1 MKNTHSSEST
11 ACSEVLLSSAVF
23 LSLFIHATI
32 CLPLIFFVIVRKN
45 PYTFTLGMAQAL
57 VTALMISSRS
67 EPSGASV
74 YVHIYTHIHT
84 YLHYMHVL
92 LFHAECV
99 SSSCQHVCRWSLF
112 RITGTRMNILDH
124 WFHLWFPAPPP
135 CQSPSDVLKRTI
147 ASTSGSP
154 ASCSL
159 WAPPSTWT
167 VQLFM
172 RPWPPSSSPSWMTT
186 TWTWDRLLPSGVFI
200 NRPLRSDPGRA
211 GGNTPRLRKL

>member
-92 LFHAECV
+92 LCFIQLSTCV
-99 SSSCQHVCRWSLF
+99 QVIS
-112 RITGTRMNILDH
+112 
-124 WFHLWFPAPPP
+124 
-135 CQSPSDVLKRTI
+135 
-147 ASTSGSP
+147 
-154 ASCSL
+154 
-159 WAPPSTWT
+159 
-167 VQLFM
+167 VQ
-172 RPWPPSSSPSWMTT
+172 
-186 TWTWDRLLPSGVFI
+186 D
-200 NRPLRSDPGRA
+200 NR
-211 GGNTPRLRKL
+211 NTYEYS